1 MSCFLRISIISFFI
15 WSGVVVQL
23 SAQTGTNY
31 RQQYQQAKAL
41 YEQGNYPLAIEQFQP
56 ISRAEKSNPYA
67 PYASYFYA
75 ISAFKMEDFDLAKNM
90 FRQIQSKYPR
100 WRQMPEVLYGL
111 ANCYYESSD
120 FEQAFS
126 ESEQLQTHPLVQAND
141 PIRDD
146 LQAMKR
152 FYLARS
158 SNEVLEQLLQDYPN
172 QKAVAEQLV
181 TNINYSVYSE
191 DQERKKDSLI
201 RVYDINLSDLG
212 VASQAAS
219 VRKEEYHVAAFLP
232 FLRDKLDVST
242 SGDQVGNQFILDL
255 YRGMKLAAEDLKQEG
270 INVQLHAYDTEQEY
284 EVAQQLLDQDEIKY
298 MDVFVGPLY
307 QGPFRAVSEYARQNQ
322 KYMFNPLS
330 ANPQI
335 IGENPFSYLI
345 KPSLITEAKFAAQYA
360 IDSLDAT
367 QAVVVTGPGKRDSAR
382 VATFINYFQEIYNQ
396 EVHLEIIDDY
406 NEETMELFVEKLQE
420 LHELGETAV
429 YVASDQE
436 LVITNAISAVAMT
449 RLPLKVIGNEA
460 WFDFTTISYE
470 QLEDLG
476 VNLISPIY
484 LDYRNPIVQE
494 FRDRYRQEYYQI
506 PGKNVFLGYDTIY
519 FIGQMLNEYG
529 VYFQEFFTTE
539 NPVPSRFFQGY
550 NYFQANDNQYIPVIQ
565 FEEGSLIIS
574 KADY

>member
-1 MSCFLRISIISFFI
+1 MSRFLRISIISFFI
-15 WSGVVVQL
+15 WLGFAVQL

-152 FYLARS
+152 FYLAQAP
-158 SNEVLEQLLQDYPN
+158 NEVLGQLLQDYPN

-201 RVYDINLSDLG
+201 RVYDIDLSDLG

-232 FLRDKLDVST
+232 FLRDKLDMSA
-242 SGDQVGNQFILDL
+242 SGNQVGNQFILDL
-255 YRGMKLAAEDLKQEG
+255 YRGMKLAAEDLQQEG

-284 EVAQQLLDQDEIKY
+284 EVAQQLLEQDEIKY
-298 MDVFVGPLY
+298 MDVFMGPLY

-436 LVITNAISAVAMT
+436 LVITNAFSAVVMT

-539 NPVPSRFFQGY
+539 SPVPSRFFQGY

>member
-1 MSCFLRISIISFFI
+1 MNRSLRILVISNFVWVSIFDH
-15 WSGVVVQL
+15 Q
-23 SAQTGTNY
+23 SAQTSINY

-41 YEQGNYPLAIEQFQP
+41 YEQENYQQAIEQFQP
-56 ISRAEKSNPYA
+56 ISRAERSNPYA

-75 ISAFKMEDFDLAKNM
+75 MSAFKMGDYDLSKNM

-126 ESEQLQTHPLVQAND
+126 ESDQLLKHPLVKAND
-141 PIRDD
+141 PVREEV
-146 LQAMKR
+146 QAMKR
-152 FYLARS
+152 FYLAQAS
-158 SNEVLEQLLQDYPN
+158 DEVLEQLLLDHPDE
-172 QKAVAEQLV
+172 KAVAEQLV
-181 TNINYSVYSE
+181 TNITYSVYDE
-191 DQERKKDSLI
+191 DQERKKDSLVQ
-201 RVYDINLSDLG
+201 VYSIDLSGLG

-219 VRKEEYHVAAFLP
+219 VRKEEYHLAAFLP
-232 FLRDKLDVST
+232 FLRDKLDVSS
-242 SGDQVGNQFILDL
+242 SGNQVGNQFILDL
-255 YRGMKLAAEDLKQEG
+255 YRGMKLAAEDLRQEG
-270 INVQLHAYDTEQEY
+270 INVQLHAYDTEREY
-284 EVAQQLLDQDEIKY
+284 DVTQQLLEQDEIKF

-307 QGPFRAVSEYARQNQ
+307 QGAFRAVSEHARQNQ

-335 IGENPFSYLI
+335 IGDNPFSYLV
-345 KPSLITEAKFAAQYA
+345 KPSIVTEAKFAAQYA

-367 QAVVVTGPGKRDSAR
+367 QAVVITGPSKRDSAR
-382 VATFINYFQEIYNQ
+382 VATFINYFQETLGQ

-420 LHELGETAV
+420 LHDLGETVV

-436 LVITNAISAVAMT
+436 LVITNAISAVAIT

-460 WFDFTTISYE
+460 WFNFTTISYE

-476 VNLISPIY
+476 AYLISPVY
-484 LDYRNPIVQE
+484 LDYRNPAVQE
-494 FRDRYRQEYYQI
+494 FRDRYREMYYQV
-506 PGKNVFLGYDTIY
+506 PSKNVFLGYDTVY

-529 VYFQEFFTTE
+529 VYFQ
-539 NPVPSRFFQGY
+539 
-550 NYFQANDNQYIPVIQ
+550 
-565 FEEGSLIIS
+565 
-574 KADY
+574 

>member
-1 MSCFLRISIISFFI
+1 MYRSLRILVISFFVWVSI
-15 WSGVVVQL
+15 FDQL
-23 SAQTGTNY
+23 SAQTSINY

-41 YEQGNYPLAIEQFQP
+41 YEQENYQQAIEQFQP
-56 ISRAEKSNPYA
+56 ISRAERSNPYA

-75 ISAFKMEDFDLAKNM
+75 MSAFKMGDYDLSKNM

-126 ESEQLQTHPLVQAND
+126 ESDQLLKHPLVKAND
-141 PIRDD
+141 PVREEV
-146 LQAMKR
+146 QAMKR
-152 FYLARS
+152 FYLAQAS
-158 SNEVLEQLLQDYPN
+158 DEVLEQLLLDHPDE
-172 QKAVAEQLV
+172 KAVAEQLV
-181 TNINYSVYSE
+181 TNITYSVYDE
-191 DQERKKDSLI
+191 DQERKKDSLVQ
-201 RVYDINLSDLG
+201 VYSIDLSGLG

-219 VRKEEYHVAAFLP
+219 VRKEEYHLAAFLP
-232 FLRDKLDVST
+232 FLRDKLDVSS
-242 SGDQVGNQFILDL
+242 SGNQVGNQFILDL
-255 YRGMKLAAEDLKQEG
+255 YRGMKLAAEDLRQEG
-270 INVQLHAYDTEQEY
+270 INVQLHAYDTEREY
-284 EVAQQLLDQDEIKY
+284 DVTQQLLEQDEIKF

-307 QGPFRAVSEYARQNQ
+307 QGAFRAVSEHARQNQ

-335 IGENPFSYLI
+335 IGDNPFSYLV
-345 KPSLITEAKFAAQYA
+345 KPSIVTEAKFAAQYA

-367 QAVVVTGPGKRDSAR
+367 QAVVITGPSKRDSAR
-382 VATFINYFQEIYNQ
+382 VATFINYFQETLGQ

-420 LHELGETAV
+420 LHDLGETVV

-436 LVITNAISAVAMT
+436 LVITNAISAVAIT

-460 WFDFTTISYE
+460 WFNFTTISYE

-476 VNLISPIY
+476 AYLISPVY
-484 LDYRNPIVQE
+484 LDYRNPAVQE
-494 FRDRYRQEYYQI
+494 FRDRYREMYYQV
-506 PGKNVFLGYDTIY
+506 PSKNVFLGYDTVY

-550 NYFQANDNQYIPVIQ
+550 NYFQANDNQYVPVIQ